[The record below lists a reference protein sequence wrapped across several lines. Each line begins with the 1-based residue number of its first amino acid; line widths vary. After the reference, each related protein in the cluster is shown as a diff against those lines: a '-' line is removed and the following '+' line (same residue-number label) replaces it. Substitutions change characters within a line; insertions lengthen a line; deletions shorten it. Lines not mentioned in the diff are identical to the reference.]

1 MPPRRRAGEP
11 RACAE
16 LQLKA
21 AMPAYV
27 APLLSRLSLKR
38 LASPATF
45 YPLVGRMVPWFAVGA
60 LLLTGIALAMVLVV
74 APVDAVLGDA
84 YRIVFV
90 HLPAAWMSLFLYMM
104 MAAYAVLALALNARL
119 PAVMMTALAPTGAMF
134 TFVAL
139 WTGSLWGR
147 PTWDAWWAWDAR
159 LACELILF
167 LLYLGLLALRALI
180 ADARRADRACAVL
193 VLVGALNLP
202 LIYFSVRWWSTL
214 HQGAAANLIAAPSMA
229 RTMLA
234 GMLVMAVAFWMYA
247 NAVVL
252 VRARCLMLEREAQ
265 AGAMLGE
272 ADA

>member
-1 MPPRRRAGEP
+1 MPDRI
-11 RACAE
+11 
-16 LQLKA
+16 A
-21 AMPAYV
+21 A
-27 APLLSRLSLKR
+27 LLSRWPLRR
-38 LASPATF
+38 LPSPATF
-45 YPLVGRMVPWFAVGA
+45 YSLVGRMVPWFAVGA
-60 LLLTGIALAMVLVV
+60 LLLTGVALGMVLVV

-90 HLPAAWMSLFLYMM
+90 HVPAAWMSLFLYLL

-159 LACELILF
+159 LACEVILF
-167 LLYLGLLALRALI
+167 LLYLGLLALRAFI
-180 ADARRADRACAVL
+180 ADAQRADRACAVL

-202 LIYFSVRWWSTL
+202 IIYFSVQWWSTL
-214 HQGAAANLIAAPSMA
+214 HQGAAATLIAAPSMA
-229 RTMLA
+229 GTMLA
-234 GMLVMAVAFWMYA
+234 GMVVMALAFWMYA

-252 VRARCLMLEREAQ
+252 VRARSLMLEREAQ
-265 AGAMLGE
+265 AGARFGTGT
-272 ADA
+272 A